1 MESFVQFVYQYLG
14 LQLTPKQVQAFQRY
28 EQLLIAWNQ
37 HTNLTAIRQP
47 EMIRIKHFLD
57 SLTCLLAMREK
68 PMNRVVD
75 VGSGAGFPGLP
86 LKIVCPS
93 MELTLI
99 ESVGKK
105 INFCQKVVEE
115 LGLKNVTL
123 LSDRAEVAGQ
133 SPNHRQQYDWA
144 VARAVAALP
153 TLVEYLLPLV
163 RVGGSILAMKGESAP
178 AEAQQA
184 ENAICILGGHLRK
197 LIPISLPKVAE
208 DRFLVVIDKVAATP
222 PLYPRRAGIPEK
234 RPLS

>member
-14 LQLTPKQVQAFQRY
+14 LQLTPKQVQAFQHY

-105 INFCQKVVEE
+105 IHFCQTVVEE
-115 LGLKNVTL
+115 LGLKNVNL

-133 SPNHRQQYDWA
+133 NPNHRQQYDWA

>member
-1 MESFVQFVYQYLG
+1 MQFVYQYLG

-57 SLTCLLAMREK
+57 SLTCLLAMRDK
-68 PMNRVVD
+68 PMNRIVD

-105 INFCQKVVEE
+105 INFCQTVVEE

-123 LSDRAEVAGQ
+123 LSERAEVAGQ
-133 SPNHRQQYDWA
+133 NPNHRQQYDWA

-208 DRFLVVIDKVAATP
+208 ERFLVVIDKVAATP